1 MPPNIRHFL
10 QAVHLCP
17 DRWGSCDQI
26 RSQFEHKGHNSIFL
40 TTIVAFVLSLHDI
53 LHLWCM
59 QEVDGRIGCL
69 HAQPVD
75 QLYPL
80 LPHQEAMFNDVVDS
94 LAQRRR
100 FLDWSAENVSSSS
113 DNWSKYCLLL
123 GKPGTGKSQIAIRA
137 SRVPEGNSR
146 AMHSGIVSQKKWAP
160 SVTIW
165 RVSLYSM
172 RSLKRVFIYNTV
184 FLFL

>member
-1 MPPNIRHFL
+1 MN
-10 QAVHLCP
+10 
-17 DRWGSCDQI
+17 
-26 RSQFEHKGHNSIFL
+26 
-40 TTIVAFVLSLHDI
+40 
-53 LHLWCM
+53 
-59 QEVDGRIGCL
+59 
-69 HAQPVD
+69 
-75 QLYPL
+75 PL
-80 LPHQEAMFNDVVDS
+80 LRTTLLEENTELDYVASAFPSDTDHEAILFVE
-94 LAQRRR
+94 
-100 FLDWSAENVSSSS
+100 SAI
-113 DNWSKYCLLL
+113 
-123 GKPGTGKSQIAIRA
+123 PA